1 MFKKPFGFSKG
12 SQKVPLKG
20 GESQAYSV
28 EELITLE
35 RYDEAIQELEL
46 RTKRNPR
53 DTYAHLKLAEVY
65 GLRRMVAKSID
76 QYLYV
81 VDLYTEEGFYDRAL
95 ALLVKVSK
103 VAPGDQAVANRIVR
117 INRLKALELSK
128 SHVVQGLLES
138 TADANPLE
146 RLSPIE
152 AQQIWQGI
160 SGSRLVERLPPEQL
174 HRLMATVAVQDWNPG
189 EVVAEMGSSIERMF
203 LIALGQLEVGLN
215 DPANG
220 KWIQLRTLA
229 PGDLFGERSL
239 LEHRPWPATYRVLER
254 ARLLRFDRQS
264 LERALTGNPD
274 PLALLDALRCQQNDR
289 QVAQAVEKLRGA
301 AG

>member
-1 MFKKPFGFSKG
+1 MFKKPFGLSKG

-20 GESQAYSV
+20 SGNQSYSI
-28 EELITLE
+28 EDLITLE
-35 RYDEAIQELEL
+35 RYDEALQELEL

-65 GLRRMVAKSID
+65 GLKRAVAKAVD
-76 QYLYV
+76 QYLFV

-103 VAPGDQAVANRIVR
+103 LAPGDQAIAGRIVR
-117 INRLKALELSK
+117 INRLKALEMSK
-128 SHVVQGLLES
+128 SQVVQGLLES

-160 SGSRLVERLPPEQL
+160 AGSRLVERLPSEQL

-189 EVVAEMGSSIERMF
+189 EVVAAVGSTVERMF
-203 LIALGQLEVGLN
+203 LIAAGQLEVVF
-215 DPANG
+215 DDTVSG
-220 KWIQLRTLA
+220 KSIQLRTLG
-229 PGDLFGERSL
+229 PGDLFGEGSL
-239 LEHRPWPATYRVLER
+239 LEHRPWPATYRVCER
-254 ARLLRFDRQS
+254 SRLLRFDRQS
-264 LERALTGNPD
+264 LERALTGNSN
-274 PLALLDALRCQQNDR
+274 PLVLLEALRCQQNDR
-289 QVAQAVEKLRGA
+289 QVALAVEKLRSSPG
-301 AG
+301 